1 MQKSTGEDRT
11 LSLPARVA
19 HDIEAQRAY
28 VCALMHELECEL
40 VEYRRRM
47 EHHGT
52 PAEFSAAVRNAAEKL
67 TRVGLDWEA
76 LAAAVRREWGLP

>member
-1 MQKSTGEDRT
+1 MQKPAGEDRT
-11 LSLPARVA
+11 FSLPARVA

-28 VCALMHELECEL
+28 LRAVMHELECEL

-47 EHHGT
+47 EHRGT

-67 TRVGLDWEA
+67 ARAALDWDA
-76 LAAAVRREWGLP
+76 MAAAVRREWGLP